1 MRAAVASPALHPA
14 RGAMTAWLSRAW
26 RAVRVAT
33 GDAGYETYLAH
44 AGDAPLSREAFY
56 LDTLARRYSRPNRC
70 C

>member
-1 MRAAVASPALHPA
+1 MSSAAAPRPA
-14 RGAMTAWLSRAW
+14 RRALAALLSRAW

-33 GDAGYETYLAH
+33 GDAAYETYLAH

-56 LDTLARRYSRPNRC
+56 LDALRRRYSRPNRC